1 MHEIY
6 KASLIP
12 MRRYFWNL
20 RMKLL
25 FYTKSDILES
35 AVNNAMCEVLKFK
48 QGTYPSNTTLSH
60 W

>member
-1 MHEIY
+1 
-6 KASLIP
+6 

-25 FYTKSDILES
+25 FYTKSGILES
-35 AVNNAMCEVLKFK
+35 AVNNLMCEVLKF
-48 QGTYPSNTTLSH
+48 QRSMYPSSTTQSQ

>member
-1 MHEIY
+1 
-6 KASLIP
+6 

-25 FYTKSDILES
+25 LCTKSDILES
-35 AVNNAMCEVLKFK
+35 AVNNAMCEVLKVQ
-48 QGTYPSNTTLSH
+48 QGMCPSNTTQSQ

>member
-1 MHEIY
+1 
-6 KASLIP
+6 

-35 AVNNAMCEVLKFK
+35 AVNNAMCKVLKF
-48 QGTYPSNTTLSH
+48 QQVMYPSNTTQSR